1 MDYQQFR
8 LEYERKK
15 ALERANLFNTAT
27 PTPERLTVLSE
38 QRNKY
43 SFRIK
48 KGAAPLVLAHKNNL
62 ALQIYLEL
70 KPFFISGIIFNEAG
84 ALPYKKIAQELR
96 ISESNLRGKL
106 SQLRKLKLVSFDKQ
120 RNLILAPYRA
130 FYKVIK
136 FDNNFKGQ
144 QIKTANNYEQTNTI
158 LQSIAICE
166 NALKQKHIIF
176 EKICIR
182 EFSYNKE
189 IPIIARDSFFKKLRN
204 DKTDLKLWKAIK
216 RSVSKNFD
224 FYSRKYERI
233 FNFHYEQLDI
243 YTSSAPEAR
252 GLNPN
257 VNICCS
263 NAAKLIN
270 RKALSS
276 GFIALNKA
284 AEAGFINLY
293 KSYRYVKDNSPAVFE
308 FLTGI
313 RNDLFAYRYPT
324 RNGVKKFYFI
334 NNPYMVES
342 LI

>member
-1 MDYQQFR
+1 VNYQEFKQFK
-8 LEYERKK
+8 LEYEKKK
-15 ALERANLFNTAT
+15 ALELQNLFNTA
-27 PTPERLTVLSE
+27 PPEVSTVLSS

-84 ALPYKKIAQELR
+84 ALPYKKIASELR
-96 ISESNLRGKL
+96 ISESNLRSKL
-106 SQLRKLKLVSFDKQ
+106 AQLKKLKLVKFDIHK
-120 RNLILAPYRA
+120 NLILAPYRV

-136 FDNNFKGQ
+136 HNFKGQ

-158 LQSIAICE
+158 LQSISICE

-182 EFSYNKE
+182 EFSYTKE
-189 IPIIARDSFFKKLRN
+189 VPIIARDSFFKKLYN
-204 DKTDLKLWKAIK
+204 HKADLKLWKAIK
-216 RSVSKNFD
+216 KSVSKNFD
-224 FYSRKYERI
+224 FFHRKYERI
-233 FNFHYEQLDI
+233 FNYHYEQLDV
-243 YTSSAPEAR
+243 YNSSAPEAR

-276 GFIALNKA
+276 GYIALQKA
-284 AEAGFINLY
+284 AKAGFINLY
-293 KSYRYVKDNSPAVFE
+293 NSYRHINKNSPAVWE
-308 FLTGI
+308 FLTGM
-313 RNDLFAYRYPT
+313 RADLFSYKYPT
-324 RNGVKKFYFI
+324 KNGVQRMYFI